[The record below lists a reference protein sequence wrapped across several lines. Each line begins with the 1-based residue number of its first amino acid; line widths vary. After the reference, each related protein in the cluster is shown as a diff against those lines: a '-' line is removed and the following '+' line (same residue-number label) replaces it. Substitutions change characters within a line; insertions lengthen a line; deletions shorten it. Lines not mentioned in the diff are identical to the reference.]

1 MFRQLRDYFRGGED
15 SDNGD
20 EPAHDQTASQASQ
33 EDADSPSDTEEEGEE
48 PYHARVKK
56 IQEVLKKSLDT
67 MTAENIVF
75 VDQMLSVLVQGLDNP
90 NTRIVCALLNNMK
103 PGELRLEDY
112 LVTHDGLVRTLSE
125 RAVKNGD
132 VLSKYQSPVPEEA
145 AEKLPQPQAPTTPE
159 NKPIAAAA
167 PAAPATPATPAVA
180 TAAPATPATP
190 AQQPDATPLKR
201 PAASLAEAQPPT
213 KAARTPTALEE
224 QAMICTFLQTTTVG
238 EAKAQMQQQKRQKK
252 QKKQKKHTPKGE
264 KK

>member
-90 NTRIVCALLNNMK
+90 NTKIVCALLNNMK

-145 AEKLPQPQAPTTPE
+145 AVRLYEPSLPFPAEPPFPE
-159 NKPIAAAA
+159 
-167 PAAPATPATPAVA
+167 
-180 TAAPATPATP
+180 
-190 AQQPDATPLKR
+190 
-201 PAASLAEAQPPT
+201 SL
-213 KAARTPTALEE
+213 L
-224 QAMICTFLQTTTVG
+224 
-238 EAKAQMQQQKRQKK
+238 
-252 QKKQKKHTPKGE
+252 
-264 KK
+264 